1 MAVNTHGNP
10 LRGARYFLAGLRL
23 ILRPGVKRFVFVPLL
38 VNAVLFSA
46 LIYFGASEFSGLMDR
61 FLPGW
66 LDWLRWLLWPVF
78 VLAIALVVFFVFSV
92 VGNLIAAPFNG
103 FLAEAVERDLTGRA
117 LPTQSGWSYVAAE
130 VRRSLVSELRK
141 IAYFLP
147 RALPILLLFLVPG
160 LNLAAPFLWVA
171 FGAWMLAIQYAD
183 YPMANHGLGFA
194 EQRACLRER
203 RLLALG
209 FGGAAM
215 FALVIPIVNFIVI
228 PASVAGATAMW
239 VEEFKTPR
247 RPPV

>member
-1 MAVNTHGNP
+1 MALSTQGNP
-10 LRGARYFLAGLRL
+10 LRGARYFLAGMRL

-38 VNAVLFSA
+38 VNAVLFSV
-46 LIYFGASEFSGLMDR
+46 LIHFGASEFSALMDR
-61 FLPGW
+61 FLPEW

-78 VLAIALVVFFVFSV
+78 VLAIALVVFYVFSV

-103 FLAEAVERDLTGRA
+103 FLAEAVERHLTGQA
-117 LPTQSGWSYVAAE
+117 LPTQTGWSYVAAE
-130 VRRSLVSELRK
+130 VRRSIASELRK

-160 LNLAAPFLWVA
+160 LNLLAPFLWVA

-203 RLLALG
+203 RLLAMG

-215 FALVIPIVNFIVI
+215 LALVVPIVNFIVI

-239 VEEFKTPR
+239 VEELK
-247 RPPV
+247 PPQEPPL